1 MEIWVRA
8 VLSGGIF
15 VAAMLAAAA
24 GTGGGALYIPGYV
37 VALRDVHKAV
47 PLSKV
52 TIFGACLMSVL
63 FNLRRKQPSGKLS
76 LISYELAAIL
86 EPFTLLGGV
95 LGVLLNII
103 MTDLQIICCL
113 VAVLSFTTYKTT
125 RRGIL
130 QYREESRLIA
140 QRAGTDS
147 ALLSAKPA
155 VPLFSPSEPG
165 GDDET
170 SSLLAPD
177 SLPFSSRQ
185 PSRGGHLLST
195 ASLAEIM
202 ETPDILLDSPTSG
215 EKDGTLKGD
224 LGGHDE
230 PCLRQLSPREK
241 DVIEH
246 EREEILEAKQ
256 HPSWISLVYLVFDVV
271 VNTLCLLGAG
281 GPVAIVCG
289 EPWQQALI
297 YFLISFHVFA
307 TALYARWLLRSK
319 RRREQLGIRD
329 EDVEHGGLG
338 WVSPRTV
345 VLYPFLSLLAGVA
358 AGSLGIGGGLIKG
371 PLLLEIGLNSL
382 SAVTTANF
390 MIFFTSSANALQYAT
405 LGRLHIEDSINFF
418 CIAALGGAVGLVCVT
433 KALKRTKR
441 QSGLTLLLA
450 FTTLLSMLC
459 MLFSF
464 GYNHMRNTGRG
475 NDKPLT
481 MEDACQERNRLLFVH
496 S

>member
-1 MEIWVRA
+1 MEIWVRS
-8 VLSGGIF
+8 VLSCCIF
-15 VAAMLAAAA
+15 MAAMLAAAA

-52 TIFGACLMSVL
+52 TIFGACLVSVL
-63 FNLRRKQPSGKLS
+63 FNLGRKQPSGNLL

-86 EPFTLLGGV
+86 EPFTLMGGV
-95 LGVLLNII
+95 LGVLLNIVMSDI
-103 MTDLQIICCL
+103 QIICCL
-113 VAVLSFTTYKTT
+113 VVVLSFTTYKTT
-125 RRGIL
+125 RRGII
-130 QYREESRLIA
+130 QYQTESRLLA
-140 QRAGTDS
+140 ERAARLSPMDRQP
-147 ALLSAKPA
+147 LSAWDR
-155 VPLFSPSEPG
+155 EG
-165 GDDET
+165 EEET
-170 SSLLAPD
+170 SSLLAGDEP
-177 SLPFSSRQ
+177 R
-185 PSRGGHLLST
+185 ST
-195 ASLAEIM
+195 VPVCTGNFLAVSSLAEMM
-202 ETPDILLDSPTSG
+202 ETPQVLLDPLPDDSGDRRPQLAAKGEALLPASP
-215 EKDGTLKGD
+215 
-224 LGGHDE
+224 DE
-230 PCLRQLSPREK
+230 NAVLVRERK
-241 DVIEH
+241 EL
-246 EREEILEAKQ
+246 LEAKR
-256 HPSWISLVYLVFDVV
+256 HPSWISLAYLIFDVA

-281 GPVAIVCG
+281 GPIAVVCG

-297 YFLISFHVFA
+297 FFLISFHVFA
-307 TALYARWLLRSK
+307 TALYARWLLKSK

-338 WVSPRTV
+338 WVSARTV

-405 LGRLHIEDSINFF
+405 LGRLNFEDSINFF
-418 CIAALGGAVGLVCVT
+418 LVAAAAGAVGLMCVT

-441 QSGLTLLLA
+441 QSYLTLLLA
-450 FTTLLSMLC
+450 FTTLLSMVC

-464 GYNHMRNTGRG
+464 GYHHFRNVVTGKE
-475 NDKPLT
+475 KPLT
-481 MEDACQERNRLLFVH
+481 IEDACQERHRLLFVH